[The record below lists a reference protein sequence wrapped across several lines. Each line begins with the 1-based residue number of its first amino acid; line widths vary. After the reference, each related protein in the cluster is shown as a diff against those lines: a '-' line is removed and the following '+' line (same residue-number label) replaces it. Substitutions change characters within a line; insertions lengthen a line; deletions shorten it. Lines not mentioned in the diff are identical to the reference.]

1 MKRFEDGTKKPLGIA
16 IYFLIL
22 IKFFILSVSTLLL
35 SLSIILLWYL
45 LTEIRKM

>member
-1 MKRFEDGTKKPLGIA
+1 MKRFEDGTKKTLGIA